1 MGSRPTV
8 GCVTTS
14 TRPTVVDQTSS
25 SGWVGDQPEI
35 AALVATYGRPHFLAG
50 LLAALE
56 AQDLHP
62 DVFEVVVVDNGSTD
76 ETWAEL
82 ERWLTT
88 TPLRALGVRMSHNN
102 GPAAGRNAGAAPV
115 RAPLLAITD
124 DDCLP
129 TPGWL
134 RNLIL
139 AFAGGADVV
148 QGAVHAD
155 PAGSEAM
162 GPWDHTKWIRRPTP
176 FFETCNVAYRR
187 AAFERAGG
195 FDEDDPL
202 LHPPS
207 GRAFGEDACLAWHVQ
222 ASGGSSAWAP
232 NALVHHRCIPSDFGR
247 WLADQRELA
256 GFPGLARRS
265 PLVAQWLHRGVF
277 LDRRSEL
284 FDLAVI
290 GLVAALSTRRAWPL
304 LATAPWLRRRV
315 RNARAL
321 ADHPGEILAFLGR
334 LAWSDTVALSA
345 MARGS
350 IEHRRLVL

>member
-1 MGSRPTV
+1 M
-8 GCVTTS
+8 TTT
-14 TRPTVVDQTSS
+14 TRPTVVDQTPSS
-25 SGWVGDQPEI
+25 SWAGDPPVI
-35 AALVATYGRPHFLAG
+35 AALVATYGRPGFLAG
-50 LLAALE
+50 LLDALE
-56 AQDLHP
+56 AQDLDH
-62 DVFEVVVVDNGSTD
+62 DTFEVVVVDNGSTD
-76 ETWAEL
+76 ETWTQL
-82 ERWLTT
+82 VRWLTT
-88 TPLRALGVRMSHNN
+88 TQLRALGVRMSHNR
-102 GPAAGRNAGAAPV
+102 GPAAGRNAGAALV

-134 RNLIL
+134 RNLTL

-155 PAGSEAM
+155 PAGRDAM

-187 AAFERAGG
+187 DAFERADG

-207 GRAFGEDACLAWHVQ
+207 GRAFGEDVCLAWQVQ
-222 ASGGSSAWAP
+222 AGGGTSAWAP
-232 NALVHHRCIPSDFGR
+232 NALVHHRCIPSDFSR

-284 FDLAVI
+284 FDLAVV
-290 GLVAALSTRRAWPL
+290 GLAAAVLTRRPWPL
-304 LATAPWLRRRV
+304 LAGAPWLRRRL

-321 ADHPGEILAFLGR
+321 AGRKSQVPDVLAR
-334 LAWSDTVALSA
+334 LAWSDTVALAA

-350 IEHRRLVL
+350 VVHRRLVL